1 MLPLL
6 PELHVRVAA
15 SHIMEKVAATGEPRA
30 VFLKNG
36 KLMDYPAGGA
46 KAMSYLSRDGQGVIA
61 LEVYDHDAT
70 LEQILEDVGTLHRA

>member
-1 MLPLL
+1 MSPLL
-6 PELHVRVAA
+6 PDLHVRVAA
-15 SHIMEKVAATGEPRA
+15 RQIMEKVAATGEPRA

-61 LEVYDHDAT
+61 VGVYDHDAT
-70 LEQILEDVGTLHRA
+70 LEQILEDVGTLHWA